1 MKNKLIDLNDH
12 LFAQLERL
20 SDESTRGEA
29 LAEEIKRAKAVST
42 VSKEIIAGATLA
54 LDAAK
59 FQNDYRNASIPEQ
72 LQCKKEKVITPKR

>member
-1 MKNKLIDLNDH
+1 MKNKLTDLNNH

-20 SDESTRGEA
+20 SDESTKGEA
-29 LAEEIKRAKAVST
+29 LAEEIKRAKAVSS
-42 VSKEIIAGATLA
+42 VSKEIIAGASLA

-72 LQCKKEKVITPKR
+72 LQCKEKVITAQR